1 MGFRFG
7 RVCLSPH
14 VSKAQY
20 DSITADIRML
30 YTVEKRIALQ
40 VGLEST
46 TKRIFSNMKTSG

>member
-1 MGFRFG
+1 
-7 RVCLSPH
+7 